1 MSTDLDAESIARLS
15 LHDPKHFGIQH
26 SQTLHRLEILKNW
39 NISAGSRVLE
49 LGCGQG
55 DCTTVLAH
63 AVGGDGK
70 VVAVD
75 PASLDYG
82 SPYTLGQAQNHISNG
97 PLGDRIIWVQQ
108 SPLEYLSANHTRF
121 DAAIL
126 AHTSDCFLQS
136 GRWLLPTP
144 QLNLTSSPRWHKL
157 RWSVANQRALQM
169 SAQY

>member
-1 MSTDLDAESIARLS
+1 MSTDLDADSIARLS

-26 SQTLHRLEILKNW
+26 SQTLHRLEILESW

-63 AVGGDGK
+63 AVGEDGK

-82 SPYTLGQAQNHISNG
+82 ILPFYNISNTKG
-97 PLGDRIIWVQQ
+97 
-108 SPLEYLSANHTRF
+108 
-121 DAAIL
+121 
-126 AHTSDCFLQS
+126 
-136 GRWLLPTP
+136 
-144 QLNLTSSPRWHKL
+144 LT
-157 RWSVANQRALQM
+157 
-169 SAQY
+169 

>member
-1 MSTDLDAESIARLS
+1 MSTDLDAEFIARLS

-39 NISAGSRVLE
+39 SISAGSRVLE

-63 AVGGDGK
+63 AVGEDGK

-108 SPLEYLSANHTRF
+108 SPLEYLSANHTKF

-126 AHTSDCFLQS
+126 AHSLWYFPS
-136 GRWLLPTP
+136 PLLI
-144 QLNLTSSPRWHKL
+144 LNTF
-157 RWSVANQRALQM
+157 RALKQH
-169 SAQY
+169 SKRLLLVIW